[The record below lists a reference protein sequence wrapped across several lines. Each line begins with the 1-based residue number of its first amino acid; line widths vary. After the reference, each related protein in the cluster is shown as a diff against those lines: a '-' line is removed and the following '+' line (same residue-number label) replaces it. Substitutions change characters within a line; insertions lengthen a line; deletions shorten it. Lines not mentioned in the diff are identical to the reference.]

1 MEQRLL
7 LMLANELRIAY
18 LTFFRERG
26 HLQAPGASLSPIDV
40 LGNPDDSTL
49 FTGSGMQQFKP
60 YFAGTASPPS
70 PRITTIQKCVRT
82 GDIDSVGDFSHCTF
96 FEMLGNFSF
105 GDYFKSEVI
114 PWTWEFLTNIVGLD
128 PQRICVTVF
137 EDDNETYQL
146 WNKTIGL
153 PPERIHRLG
162 EDKNYWPA
170 NVLSEG
176 PNGPCGPCSEL
187 FYRVSSPEIMC
198 SDSSLS
204 DTERYLLD
212 EKSGHWVEIWNNV
225 FTQFERQ
232 ESPDGV
238 PHLIPLPRKNND
250 TGAGLDRIAYISQGK
265 RSVFETDMF
274 FPIIHAI
281 EELSGLSY
289 LGSMSRE
296 DFAIRVVAE
305 HTRCMAFCIAD
316 GILPSN
322 EGRGYVLRYIIRRA
336 IRYGKIALGF
346 QNPFLHEIAPL
357 IITQMSD
364 FYKEL
369 SDRKELIL
377 QTILSEEEQFRRTLD
392 RGVRILEE
400 MLEAQETSRTKM
412 LSGTDAFR
420 LHDTYG
426 FPVKLTQ
433 DIAGERGIKVD
444 LEKYEQELELQ
455 RSRSRA
461 GSNMEQA
468 IFASASLVGSSSI
481 SGSGTIVSPI
491 PATRFVGYTEFQTES
506 VTLAI
511 FQGDRRVISARPGDA
526 VTVVLDISPFYAESG
541 GQVGDTGWL
550 ISPPGNNECALRAKV
565 VDTHKNTG
573 SRWLHTVN
581 ILEGELQ
588 EGQRVGAQ
596 VDGDRRQDIMRN
608 HTATH
613 LLQAALR
620 KLLGPHVYQKGSL
633 VSPDRL
639 RFDFTHGSPL
649 STTELKLIEEEV
661 NAQCL
666 KDSDILISTD
676 VPIETARQ
684 RGAMALFGEKYG
696 DSVRMVEIPGF
707 SLELCGG
714 VHVSH
719 ASQIGLLK
727 IVSETG
733 VAAGVRRIEA
743 VTGRAAMEW
752 IESRDETLQRAAAML
767 HTSPINLVSVVE
779 RLQIEKEE
787 LEKQNRKMKS
797 QQGMSRL
804 DELVP
809 IDVQGVSVAY
819 LQLKNVDAATLAEM
833 ADTGSQKLKSAALV
847 LGSVTAGKALLVVKV
862 TPDLIQR
869 GIHAGNLVKELAKM
883 VGGGGGGRAD
893 FATAGGQDASRLG
906 KALQTVPE
914 LVRAQLKQ

>member
-1 MEQRLL
+1 M
-7 LMLANELRIAY
+7 
-18 LTFFRERG
+18 
-26 HLQAPGASLSPIDV
+26 
-40 LGNPDDSTL
+40 
-49 FTGSGMQQFKP
+49 
-60 YFAGTASPPS
+60 
-70 PRITTIQKCVRT
+70 
-82 GDIDSVGDFSHCTF
+82 
-96 FEMLGNFSF
+96 
-105 GDYFKSEVI
+105 
-114 PWTWEFLTNIVGLD
+114 
-128 PQRICVTVF
+128 
-137 EDDNETYQL
+137 
-146 WNKTIGL
+146 
-153 PPERIHRLG
+153 
-162 EDKNYWPA
+162 
-170 NVLSEG
+170 
-176 PNGPCGPCSEL
+176 
-187 FYRVSSPEIMC
+187 
-198 SDSSLS
+198 
-204 DTERYLLD
+204 
-212 EKSGHWVEIWNNV
+212 
-225 FTQFERQ
+225 
-232 ESPDGV
+232 
-238 PHLIPLPRKNND
+238 
-250 TGAGLDRIAYISQGK
+250 
-265 RSVFETDMF
+265 
-274 FPIIHAI
+274 
-281 EELSGLSY
+281 
-289 LGSMSRE
+289 
-296 DFAIRVVAE
+296 
-305 HTRCMAFCIAD
+305 
-316 GILPSN
+316 
-322 EGRGYVLRYIIRRA
+322 
-336 IRYGKIALGF
+336 
-346 QNPFLHEIAPL
+346 
-357 IITQMSD
+357 
-364 FYKEL
+364 
-369 SDRKELIL
+369 
-377 QTILSEEEQFRRTLD
+377 
-392 RGVRILEE
+392 
-400 MLEAQETSRTKM
+400 
-412 LSGTDAFR
+412 
-420 LHDTYG
+420 
-426 FPVKLTQ
+426 
-433 DIAGERGIKVD
+433 
-444 LEKYEQELELQ
+444 
-455 RSRSRA
+455 
-461 GSNMEQA
+461 
-468 IFASASLVGSSSI
+468 
-481 SGSGTIVSPI
+481 
-491 PATRFVGYTEFQTES
+491 
-506 VTLAI
+506 
-511 FQGDRRVISARPGDA
+511 
-526 VTVVLDISPFYAESG
+526 
-541 GQVGDTGWL
+541 
-550 ISPPGNNECALRAKV
+550 
-565 VDTHKNTG
+565 
-573 SRWLHTVN
+573 
-581 ILEGELQ
+581 
-588 EGQRVGAQ
+588 
-596 VDGDRRQDIMRN
+596 DGDRRQDIMRN

-893 FATAGGQDASRLG
+893 FATAGGQDATRLG